1 MHDGEQLFLL
11 LRLLFFF
18 RDVEDELVVF
28 GDLLEG
34 HRCWDLYDNRSGE
47 VLGELRERASDLDHR
62 DVHVC
67 IVFV

>member
-1 MHDGEQLFLL
+1 MHDGEQLILL
-11 LRLLFFF
+11 LRLLFDI
-18 RDVEDELVVF
+18 REVEDELVVF

-47 VLGELRERASDLDHR
+47 VLGELRERASDFHHP

-67 IVFV
+67 MVFV